1 MPRQSRKITHEGRS
15 DSIAGWAAKLG
26 ISREA
31 LSLRLLA
38 GWPVA
43 EAVTTPRHGRTPKRL
58 RQPQPQQQTQPTPF
72 DELKRQSL
80 AAERQFNSLLRQ
92 FNRDLHALM
101 ARSLDRGVVNVRDQD
116 AFDRLPPVT

>member
-1 MPRQSRKITHEGRS
+1 MPKQSRLITHEGRS
-15 DSIAGWAAKLG
+15 DSIAGWAARLG
-26 ISREA
+26 ITREA

-38 GWPVA
+38 GWSIA
-43 EAVTTPRHGRTPKRL
+43 DAVTTPKHGRTPKRL
-58 RQPQPQQQTQPTPF
+58 RQAQPQAQPTPF

-101 ARSLDRGVVNVRDQD
+101 GRSLDRGGGQCPRP
-116 AFDRLPPVT
+116 R

>member
-1 MPRQSRKITHEGRS
+1 MPRQSRLITHEGRS
-15 DSIAGWAAKLG
+15 DSIAGWAARLG

-38 GWPVA
+38 GWSIA

-58 RQPQPQQQTQPTPF
+58 RRAQAKPQAQPTPF

-101 ARSLDRGVVNVRDQD
+101 ARSLDRGVVNVRVES
-116 AFDRLPPVT
+116 APDRLPPIT